1 MKKPLNMNVDFQYV
15 VVGAGS
21 AGTVAAALLA
31 GRTGQRVLLIEAGPD
46 YQPHEVPAELRDGR
60 TPALGS
66 HDWGYRAVRSSGR
79 RVWLPRGRVVGGCS
93 AVNTC
98 IALRP
103 EPDDFDAWLPAGGL
117 WSWPEVLQTF
127 AAVERDFDF
136 GGTAHG
142 DRGPVPVRRV
152 KDDGITAASAA
163 FIEACRTAGFA
174 VADDLNAPGSAG
186 VGRLPLN
193 VDEKSNRVSA
203 AAAFLEPVRDLP
215 NLTVLP
221 DALVESV
228 AFSGTRAVGVNV
240 IVRGRREFVA
250 GREVILSAGA
260 IGTAALLQRSGI
272 GPADQLRRLGV
283 AVVADSPGVGTG
295 LADHCQVPLICEPE
309 PGALDLAAGCAQVA
323 LRWSTDISTV
333 ANDMQICLLN
343 HVDLPFYAP
352 EVAKRFGSRH
362 AFVVTAN
369 LMAPDSRGR
378 VAITSADPAAAPVIE
393 LVHHD
398 SAHDRQRL
406 RSGVRL
412 ARELVHATAF
422 DGLRRRCFD
431 DGASRSASDLEIDG
445 YIDETSQTA
454 HHPTGTAKMAA
465 PEANGVVDADCK
477 VYGTEH
483 LRVADASIIPGTVR
497 ANTNLTSMMIGAHLV
512 RILLGRGALTG
523 GLV

>member
-1 MKKPLNMNVDFQYV
+1 MKKLLNTDFQYI

-21 AGTVAAALLA
+21 AGTVAASLLA
-31 GRTGQRVLLIEAGPD
+31 SRTGQRVLLIEAGPD
-46 YQPHEVPAELRDGR
+46 YEPHEVPAELRDGR

-66 HDWGYRAVRSSGR
+66 HDWGYRAVQSPGR

-103 EPDDFDAWLPAGGL
+103 EPDDFDGWSPAGGL

-127 AAVERDFDF
+127 VAVERDFDF
-136 GGTAHG
+136 DGAAHG

-152 KDDGITAASAA
+152 KDDVITAASAA
-163 FIEACRTAGFA
+163 FVEACAGAGFA
-174 VADDLNAPGSAG
+174 VADDLNAPGSVG

-193 VDEKSNRVSA
+193 VDEKLNRVST
-203 AAAFLEPVRDLP
+203 AAAFLEPVRGLP

-221 DALVESV
+221 DALVDSV
-228 AFSGTRAVGVNV
+228 AFSGSRAVGVNV
-240 IVRGRREFVA
+240 IARGRREFVA
-250 GREVILSAGA
+250 GDEVILSAGA
-260 IGTAALLQRSGI
+260 VGTAAVLQRSGI
-272 GPADQLRRLGV
+272 GPADQLRRIGV
-283 AVVADSPGVGTG
+283 AVVADSPGVGIG
-295 LADHCQVPLICEPE
+295 LADHCQVPIICEPE

-323 LRWSTDISTV
+323 LRCSTDASTV

-343 HVDLPFYAP
+343 HVDLQFYAP
-352 EVAKRFGSRH
+352 TVAKRSGSRH

-369 LMAPDSRGR
+369 LMAPESRGR
-378 VAITSADPAAAPVIE
+378 VAITSADPAAPPTIQ

-406 RSGVRL
+406 RSGVRF
-412 ARELVHATAF
+412 ARELVHSAAF
-422 DGLRRRCFD
+422 DRLRRRCLD
-431 DGASRSASDLEIDG
+431 RGASKSASDLEIDG
-445 YIDETSQTA
+445 YIDEMSQTA
-454 HHPTGTAKMAA
+454 HHPTGTAKLAA
-465 PEANGVVDADCK
+465 PEAGGVVDAECK
-477 VYGTEH
+477 VYGTER

-512 RILLGRGALTG
+512 RILLGRDAG